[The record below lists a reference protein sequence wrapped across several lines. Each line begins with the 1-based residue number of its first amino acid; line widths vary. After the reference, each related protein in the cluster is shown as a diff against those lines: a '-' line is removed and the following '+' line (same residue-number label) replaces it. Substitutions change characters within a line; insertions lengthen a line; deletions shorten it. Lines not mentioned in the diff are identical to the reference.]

1 MHCELTDWN
10 VFCRVLIELG
20 AFVRYEA
27 REDGDGTKTTD
38 EHYDEYC
45 DFAYECQVGGDI
57 ERESD
62 GREC

>member
-1 MHCELTDWN
+1 MNCALTNRN

-20 AFVRYEA
+20 TFVRYEA

-45 DFAYECQVGGDI
+45 DFAYEC
-57 ERESD
+57 
-62 GREC
+62 